1 MKKKNLSDLEKA
13 REHFLKAFTETII
26 GADLA
31 IKGARNLLRQRKG
44 RRRMMIGLTESLI
57 RKGFNL
63 ATKLSDVLTQVRLEK
78 PDKQRARRKKMRKV
92 EIE

>member
-13 REHFLKAFTETII
+13 RDHFLRAFTEIII
-26 GADLA
+26 GADFA
-31 IKGARNLLRQRKG
+31 IKGTRELLSEREGRK
-44 RRRMMIGLTESLI
+44 MMIGLTGGLI

-63 ATKLSDVLTQVRLEK
+63 ATKLSDLLTQVQSEK
-78 PDKQRARRKKMRKV
+78 PAKQRARRKRMRKV

>member
-26 GADLA
+26 GADFA

-44 RRRMMIGLTESLI
+44 RRRMVGLTESLI

-63 ATKLSDVLTQVRLEK
+63 ATKLSDVLTQVRSEK
-78 PDKQRARRKKMRKV
+78 PAKQRARRKKMRKV